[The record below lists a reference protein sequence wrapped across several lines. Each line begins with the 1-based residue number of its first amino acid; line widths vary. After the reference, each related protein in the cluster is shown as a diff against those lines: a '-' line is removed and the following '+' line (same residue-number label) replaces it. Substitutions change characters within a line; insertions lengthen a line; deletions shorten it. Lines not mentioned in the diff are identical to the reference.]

1 MSRYEEVKAEH
12 CSSRRLGLGDTGYY
26 DQDSGAWGGHNPVS
40 GAPAFGQL
48 AVFSRPVS
56 GWACYLWRH
65 SCTGIW
71 GSLPPLP
78 REFKPLYLLC
88 PLSSHCPLEVEL
100 MVTCAQVADIL
111 TGPPSPLPGHPD
123 PSFVQNSSVQAHG
136 TNLAPLTVLCPFS
149 RFSLS
154 RLPCSSRWPLIQS
167 QAMKYKEKSV
177 GWRGSWGDIWESF
190 FSFIKGTGIKGEFL
204 SHFCS
209 FFVMELRPDV

>member
-1 MSRYEEVKAEH
+1 MVP
-12 CSSRRLGLGDTGYY
+12 LL
-26 DQDSGAWGGHNPVS
+26 
-40 GAPAFGQL
+40 L
-48 AVFSRPVS
+48 AS
-56 GWACYLWRH
+56 W
-65 SCTGIW
+65 
-71 GSLPPLP
+71 
-78 REFKPLYLLC
+78 
-88 PLSSHCPLEVEL
+88 LSSAGLFLAGLAIFGGTAALGFGGPFLPSPGSSNPCTSCVLYHHIAPWRMEL

>member
-1 MSRYEEVKAEH
+1 
-12 CSSRRLGLGDTGYY
+12 
-26 DQDSGAWGGHNPVS
+26 
-40 GAPAFGQL
+40 
-48 AVFSRPVS
+48 
-56 GWACYLWRH
+56 
-65 SCTGIW
+65 
-71 GSLPPLP
+71 
-78 REFKPLYLLC
+78 
-88 PLSSHCPLEVEL
+88 

-136 TNLAPLTVLCPFS
+136 TNLAPLTVLGPFP

-190 FSFIKGTGIKGEFL
+190 CSFIKGTGIKGEF
-204 SHFCS
+204 S
-209 FFVMELRPDV
+209 